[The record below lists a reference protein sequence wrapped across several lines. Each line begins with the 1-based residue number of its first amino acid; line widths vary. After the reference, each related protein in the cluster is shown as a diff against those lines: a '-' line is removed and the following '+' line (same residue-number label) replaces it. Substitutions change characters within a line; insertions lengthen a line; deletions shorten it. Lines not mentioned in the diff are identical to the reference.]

1 MAWEENSCICLN
13 MQLIAILSRIGV
25 YYFLDN
31 DGSIK
36 AYWPSRDEPDSQ
48 IPCIS
53 TDIKSKRNSI
63 ILRGFTTITFIE

>member
-1 MAWEENSCICLN
+1 MTSSPVSHIRKPDS
-13 MQLIAILSRIGV
+13 IRSV
-25 YYFLDN
+25 TYYFLDN

>member
-1 MAWEENSCICLN
+1 MLN
-13 MQLIAILSRIGV
+13 YFYCSLTQFSLHSPGTGTLYS